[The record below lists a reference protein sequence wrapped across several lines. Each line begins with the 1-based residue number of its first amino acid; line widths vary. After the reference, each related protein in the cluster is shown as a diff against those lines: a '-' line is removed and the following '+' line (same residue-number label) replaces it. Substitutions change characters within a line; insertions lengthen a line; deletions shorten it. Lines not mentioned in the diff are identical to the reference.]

1 MITTEE
7 ELDVVDTS
15 VEEDDSGDVLL
26 VARDEGL
33 DVVDTPVE

>member
-15 VEEDDSGDVLL
+15 VEEDESVDVLPVVGDEEFD
-26 VARDEGL
+26 VAG
-33 DVVDTPVE
+33 